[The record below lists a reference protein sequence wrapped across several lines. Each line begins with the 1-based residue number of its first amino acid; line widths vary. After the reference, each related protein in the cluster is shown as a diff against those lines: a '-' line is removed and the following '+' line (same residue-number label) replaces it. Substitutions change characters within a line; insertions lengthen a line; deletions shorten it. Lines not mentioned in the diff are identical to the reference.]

1 MIFFNQSIYEFGDVE
16 YNNVKTE
23 KTFKR
28 YFQINPN
35 LIQSLIDYEKTFPA
49 MFFFFFP
56 CVSFCK
62 FKKPHCIKPNETRA
76 RTRKPKTIHEIR
88 YEKKKKK

>member
-1 MIFFNQSIYEFGDVE
+1 MDG
-16 YNNVKTE
+16 
-23 KTFKR
+23 
-28 YFQINPN
+28 P
-35 LIQSLIDYEKTFPA
+35 L
-49 MFFFFFP
+49 FFFFFP